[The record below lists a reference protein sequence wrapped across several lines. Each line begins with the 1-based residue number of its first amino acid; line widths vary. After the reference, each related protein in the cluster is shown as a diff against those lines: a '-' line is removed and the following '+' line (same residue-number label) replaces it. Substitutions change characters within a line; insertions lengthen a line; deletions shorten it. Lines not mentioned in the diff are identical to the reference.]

1 MKQFLIATAALF
13 CIHTAVTAQ
22 EGADK
27 VAAYKKTITE
37 RAARIV
43 VKLNITD
50 SVKFKKITTIVAQQ
64 YFDLNDIYNRRD
76 AAVKALKDAAG
87 TGSKPDAAAMQAVE
101 TTTTTSTDSLHK
113 IYIATLSRQLTEEQ
127 VTTIKDGMTY
137 GVLPLTYGAYLDMI
151 PTLTEP
157 QKKQIMEWLVEARE
171 HSMDAE
177 SSEKKHAWFGKY
189 KGRINNYLSKEGYDI
204 KKEEAGWQQR
214 IKEKKE
220 QKTAG

>member
-1 MKQFLIATAALF
+1 LF